1 MILDAVNEAYV
12 GKTKRLKELETC
24 VADLR
29 TEYSKRKYNNGN
41 NGLYTAMGFQTI
53 NKAYQHPSFIKMKKL
68 LEDEFGFYSVT
79 LNLENNNGQVST
91 YPLHITPAYWFKM
104 NSAIKNATKNNKAI
118 KFDKSA
124 ELCTIIYIT
133 PNFLFSNTLTPAEFV
148 AILLHEVGHNFEYSI
163 LSSIQGPT
171 MLMTT
176 ARLINTVRSGNFEL
190 IIKTFPIVS
199 ETIKKNFA
207 KFYNKFMENSAFS
220 VIVPIF
226 WFIKEYEAIAVT
238 FLQSMLGNL
247 NRGLPVQIMNLPNL
261 VWAQE
266 SYKSEKFADA
276 FVSLMGYGPEFAM
289 AIKKDTYI
297 TDSLGVQRF
306 IGDVPILGHLLGL
319 NDFVFEHIVSLFEG
333 HPDTSTRALT
343 GVKLLE
349 EDLKQ
354 TKFDPKTRAIIEND
368 IKMMK
373 KANSDW
379 AAAAKDIKVNA
390 YDTYEMH
397 TRQALNNLVRFVC
410 PEGDIRSK
418 ILNMIGVGKSEIIS
432 KVNNLQ
438 KPNFM

>member
-29 TEYSKRKYNNGN
+29 AEYAKPKYNNGH

-53 NKAYQHPSFIKMKKL
+53 DKAYQHPAFIKMKRL

-79 LNLENNNGQVST
+79 LNLQNNNGQVCT
-91 YPLHITPAYWFKM
+91 YPLHIAPAYWFKM
-104 NSAIKNATKNNKAI
+104 NSAIKTATKNNKAI

-133 PNFLFSNTLTPAEFV
+133 PSFLFSNTLTPAEFV
-148 AILLHEVGHNFEYSI
+148 AILLHEVGHNFEYPV

-171 MLMTT
+171 MLLSMVGI
-176 ARLINTVRSGNFEL
+176 INIVRSGDFEL
-190 IIKTFPIVS
+190 MIKLLPFAS
-199 ETIKKNFA
+199 ETIRKNFT
-207 KFYNKFMENSAFS
+207 KFYNKFMENSKLS
-220 VIVPIF
+220 VLIPMF
-226 WFIKEYEAIAVT
+226 WFLKEYEEIAET
-238 FLQSMLGNL
+238 LLQSIFGNIK
-247 NRGLPVQIMNLPNL
+247 RGMPTKIMNPANL
-261 VWAQE
+261 IVAQV

-276 FVSLMGYGPEFAM
+276 FVSLMGYGPELAM
-289 AIKKDTYI
+289 AIKKDLYI
-297 TDSLGVQRF
+297 TDPLGVQRF
-306 IGDVPILGHLLGL
+306 IGDIPVVGHLLGL
-319 NDFVFEHIVSLFEG
+319 NDFVFEHIVSLFDG

-418 ILNMIGVGKSEIIS
+418 ILNMIGAGKNEIIS